1 MPYAGPMRY
10 RNDIQGLRAIA
21 VLLVIFS
28 HVGIAGFAGG
38 WIGVDVF
45 FVISGFLIT
54 GLLIREYDSTHHVSL
69 LQFYIRRAKRILPA
83 SLVTIL
89 VVLIA
94 SNLLLNSIRNANINT
109 DAIWAV
115 GFVSNIH
122 FININTDYFTSG
134 QAISPLQH
142 FWSLAVEEQFYLIWP
157 ALFLLI
163 SRQHG
168 LRIRSWSIL
177 RSQRVLLVAVIA
189 SALSLMWS
197 ISYTN
202 SNPTSAYFSTLTRV
216 WELGFGV
223 LLACTIPQIQRLT
236 ERLTD
241 KTRRVT
247 FAITSW
253 TGLAAIILGACVII
267 KPGDPFPGYLA
278 LIPVL
283 GAVGLIFG
291 GLAEKQPIPNR
302 ILSMQ
307 PLPFIGLISFSLY
320 LWHWPVHVFADA
332 LYPDSANTA
341 VGIVAQLVVI
351 LAISL
356 ASYYLIENTTRHLP
370 VGKKETTPKK
380 RAEISKV
387 PTAAIAVMCVSAL
400 FLFIVSKDSS
410 ESMTN
415 DAQITIET
423 SSFTISPSTTTP
435 GTDAGPTST
444 ISGRT
449 ELPLA
454 AAWRERIIEGSKLK
468 SPSAETLNI
477 MATLPAQN
485 LMPNSFRTIGD
496 RAFVFTDTQN
506 AENVIE
512 VWGDS
517 HAAMLSTMVTA
528 AFPDWRVVI
537 RTLSNCGFELME
549 SPTPKQKSLG
559 GDEFKNCADFR
570 EKSLAAILADKPKIV
585 ILSSES
591 AAVGEASGDV
601 RDNWIRGMNTTLE
614 ALEPLFPDTK
624 TIIFGETAGAKSFE
638 SCLTART
645 SLLDCA
651 GSPDRTVATRR
662 FQASAAKEHP
672 SIGYIDPTSF
682 LCANGT
688 CPAVIDDCPV
698 YREGNHFS
706 SNFGTKIGRVFREAV
721 DAQM

>member
-1 MPYAGPMRY
+1 MDGHPGAGRRWTEPRLQADSPSHPAIQRALTLVRSSVTVLLVKY

-21 VLLVIFS
+21 VLLVIFA
-28 HVGIAGFAGG
+28 HVGVAGFAGG

-54 GLLIREYDSTHHVSL
+54 GLLIREYDSTNHVSL

-83 SLVTIL
+83 SLITIV

-94 SNLLLNSIRNANINT
+94 SNLLLNSIRTANINT

-122 FININTDYFTSG
+122 FIRINTDYFTSG
-134 QAISPLQH
+134 LAVSPLQH

-168 LRIRSWSIL
+168 MRIRNWSIS
-177 RSQRVLLVAVIA
+177 RSQRVLLIAVIA

-236 ERLTD
+236 ERWTDDKRSVAFAAASWAGLT
-241 KTRRVT
+241 
-247 FAITSW
+247 
-253 TGLAAIILGACVII
+253 AIILGACVII

-283 GAVGLIFG
+283 GAIGLIFG

-320 LWHWPVHVFADA
+320 LWHWPIHVFADA

-341 VGIVAQLVVI
+341 FGIVAQLVVI

-356 ASYYLIENTTRHLP
+356 VSYYLIENTTRHLAI
-370 VGKKETTPKK
+370 GTRETTRKK
-380 RAEISKV
+380 FAEISKV
-387 PTAAIAVMCVSAL
+387 PTAAITVMCVSAA
-400 FLFIVSKDSS
+400 FLFIVSNAAGGGRTD
-410 ESMTN
+410 
-415 DAQITIET
+415 DAETSALSDIVTET
-423 SSFTISPSTTTP
+423 SSFTISTSTTIP
-435 GTDAGPTST
+435 GTDTGPTST

-454 AAWRERIIEGSKLK
+454 AAWREKIIEGSKLK

-477 MATLPAQN
+477 IATLPASK
-485 LMPNSFRTIGD
+485 LIPNSFRSIGEGSVANVD
-496 RAFVFTDTQN
+496 SQS

-517 HAAMLSTMVTA
+517 HASMLSTMVTA
-528 AFPDWRVVI
+528 AFPDWRVII
-537 RTLSNCGFELME
+537 RSLSN
-549 SPTPKQKSLG
+549 
-559 GDEFKNCADFR
+559 
-570 EKSLAAILADKPKIV
+570 
-585 ILSSES
+585 
-591 AAVGEASGDV
+591 
-601 RDNWIRGMNTTLE
+601 
-614 ALEPLFPDTK
+614 
-624 TIIFGETAGAKSFE
+624 
-638 SCLTART
+638 
-645 SLLDCA
+645 
-651 GSPDRTVATRR
+651 
-662 FQASAAKEHP
+662 
-672 SIGYIDPTSF
+672 
-682 LCANGT
+682 
-688 CPAVIDDCPV
+688 
-698 YREGNHFS
+698 
-706 SNFGTKIGRVFREAV
+706 
-721 DAQM
+721 

>member
-1 MPYAGPMRY
+1 MKY

-54 GLLIREYDSTHHVSL
+54 GLLIREYDASHHVSL
-69 LQFYIRRAKRILPA
+69 LQFYFRRAKRILPA

-94 SNLLLNSIRNANINT
+94 SNLLLNSIRTANIT
-109 DAIWAV
+109 SDSLWAV

-122 FININTDYFTSG
+122 FIKINTDYFTSG
-134 QAISPLQH
+134 QAVSPLQH

-168 LRIRSWSIL
+168 LRIRSWSTL

-236 ERLTD
+236 ERWTDDERSVAYAAASWAGLT
-241 KTRRVT
+241 
-247 FAITSW
+247 
-253 TGLAAIILGACVII
+253 AIILGACVII

-283 GAVGLIFG
+283 GAIGLLFG

-320 LWHWPVHVFADA
+320 LWHWPIHVFADA
-332 LYPDSANTA
+332 LYPDSANSA
-341 VGIVAQLVVI
+341 LGIAAQLVVI

-356 ASYYLIENTTRHLP
+356 ISYYLIENTTRHLP
-370 VGKKETTPKK
+370 IGTRETTQKEF
-380 RAEISKV
+380 AEISRV
-387 PTAAIAVMCVSAL
+387 PIAAITVMCVSAL
-400 FLFIVSKDSS
+400 FLFVVSKDSS
-410 ESMTN
+410 QSMTN
-415 DAQITIET
+415 DAQITVET
-423 SSFTISPSTTTP
+423 SSFTIPPSTTIP
-435 GTDAGPTST
+435 GTDTGPTST

-454 AAWRERIIEGSKLK
+454 AAWREKIIEGSKLK

-477 MATLPAQN
+477 MATLPAQQ
-485 LMPNSFRTIGD
+485 LIPNSFRSTGNG
-496 RAFVFTDTQN
+496 ALVFTDTQN

-549 SPTPKQKSLG
+549 SPTPKQKTLG
-559 GDEFKNCADFR
+559 GDQFKNCADFR
-570 EKSLAAILADKPKIV
+570 EKTLAAILADKPKIL

-591 AAVGEASGDV
+591 VDLGEASGDV
-601 RDNWIRGMNTTLE
+601 RDTWIRGMKSTLE
-614 ALEPLFPDTK
+614 ALESLAPDTK
-624 TIIFGETAGAKSFE
+624 TIIFGETSGAKSFE

-651 GSPDRTVATRR
+651 ASPDKTAATRR

-672 SIGYIDPTSF
+672 SIGYVDSSSF

-706 SNFGTKIGRVFREAV
+706 SNFGTKIGQVFREAV